1 MTAAATEQLEAEGPV
16 VSRVDWAPVPRVN
29 LLPREILENRR
40 FRNVQVLLA
49 LVVVLTLAL
58 AGAAFWRSDRAVGDA
73 RESLEAVQAQTVALE
88 AKQRSYAA
96 VPQTLAELEYART
109 ARETVMTND
118 VAWYRY
124 LSDLADAAP
133 TDVAFQSI
141 TLKVPAPG
149 AAGAAPATPA
159 TQSATAD
166 PFLPAGALGTV
177 TVTGISGTYPKVAA
191 WMDALDKIA
200 GLDVSTLAN
209 ATRATDP
216 EDTDVTFSS
225 GITVTDEALSHRF
238 DRKAS

>member
-58 AGAAFWRSDRAVGDA
+58 AGAAFWWSDRAVGDA
-73 RESLEAVQAQTVALE
+73 REKLEVVQAQTVALQ

-96 VPQTLAELEYART
+96 VPATLAELEYART

-133 TDVAFQSI
+133 TDVAFQ
-141 TLKVPAPG
+141 TLSVKVPGPAAGG
-149 AAGAAPATPA
+149 AAAATPA
-159 TQSATAD
+159 TESATAD

-177 TVTGISGTYPKVAA
+177 TVTGISGTYPRVAA
-191 WMDALDKIA
+191 WMDALDKVA
-200 GLDVSTLAN
+200 GLDVSTLEN

-216 EDTDVTFSS
+216 EDTHVTFSS